1 MTIQSIFLFAPA
13 ESAQPDCGAPAYA
26 IGLAKAYGA
35 RLTVFCVALDVTTP
49 GKQADSTKTA
59 DAIAAAA
66 LAAGVECRKLT
77 QHSHAIGIHEVL
89 AEHARVH
96 DLVVIGVNREGLLS
110 ERQVAEYLMFE
121 SGRPLLL
128 VPSACAVGE
137 KPVIVAAAWDNTAA
151 AARALGDALALLA
164 APEVVLIT
172 IDGEKQVQ
180 GDLDSEALVAAAV
193 RRGISARHVLAELGN
208 RTMASALQDEAL
220 GHGASLLV
228 MGAFGH
234 SRMRRF
240 ILGSATSDL
249 MQKIRMPVLVSH

>member
-1 MTIQSIFLFAPA
+1 MSIQSIFLFAPA
-13 ESAQPDCGAPAYA
+13 ESAEPHCGAPAYA

-35 RLTVFCVALDVTTP
+35 RLTIFCVALDVTTP
-49 GKQADSTKTA
+49 GRQADAPGVAK
-59 DAIAAAA
+59 AIAEAA
-66 LAAGVECRKLT
+66 LAAGVECHKIT

-96 DLVVIGVNREGLLS
+96 DLVVIGVNQDGLLS

-128 VPSACAVGE
+128 VPPSGSAAERPKKVAV
-137 KPVIVAAAWDNTAA
+137 AWDNTAA
-151 AARALGDALALLA
+151 SARALGDAAALL
-164 APEVVLIT
+164 EVADAVFVT

-180 GDLDSEALVAAAV
+180 GDLDSETLVTAAA
-193 RRGISARHVLAELGN
+193 RRGISARCVLADLGN
-208 RTMASALQDEAL
+208 RTVAAALQEEAL
-220 GHGASLLV
+220 AQGASLLV

-240 ILGSATSDL
+240 VLGSATSDL

>member
-1 MTIQSIFLFAPA
+1 MSIQSIFLFAPA
-13 ESAQPDCGAPAYA
+13 ESAEPHCGAPAYA

-35 RLTVFCVALDVTTP
+35 RLTIFCVALDVTTP
-49 GKQADSTKTA
+49 GRQADAPGVAK
-59 DAIAAAA
+59 AIAEAA
-66 LAAGVECRKLT
+66 LAAGVECHKIT
-77 QHSHAIGIHEVL
+77 QHSHAIGIHEIL

-96 DLVVIGVNREGLLS
+96 DLVVIGVNQDGLLS

-128 VPSACAVGE
+128 VPPSGSAVE
-137 KPVIVAAAWDNTAA
+137 KPKKVAVAWDNTAA
-151 AARALGDALALLA
+151 SARALGDAAALL
-164 APEVVLIT
+164 EVADAVFVT

-180 GDLDSEALVAAAV
+180 GDLDSETLVTAAA
-193 RRGISARHVLAELGN
+193 RRGISARCVLADLGN
-208 RTMASALQDEAL
+208 RTVAAALQEEAL
-220 GHGASLLV
+220 AQGASLLV

-240 ILGSATSDL
+240 VLGSATSDL